1 MAAGNFI
8 LLQMG
13 VKYFLSHPQPQVL
26 YDKSYQKSF
35 YKICIYLWRNG
46 DRMDFYVIIVVT
58 PVQYV
63 ISEDIRKEGCNVS
76 KLHSVY
82 MYTDQQKCMLEV
94 EFLNNGDINLGPVQE
109 LFLLVSGEFQR

>member
-1 MAAGNFI
+1 
-8 LLQMG
+8 
-13 VKYFLSHPQPQVL
+13 
-26 YDKSYQKSF
+26 
-35 YKICIYLWRNG
+35 
-46 DRMDFYVIIVVT
+46 MDFYVIIVVT

-94 EFLNNGDINLGPVQE
+94 EFLNNADTNLGPGQV
-109 LFLLVSGEFQR
+109 LFTLVSGEFQR

>member
-1 MAAGNFI
+1 M
-8 LLQMG
+8 
-13 VKYFLSHPQPQVL
+13 
-26 YDKSYQKSF
+26 
-35 YKICIYLWRNG
+35 
-46 DRMDFYVIIVVT
+46 VT

-94 EFLNNGDINLGPVQE
+94 EFLNNADTNLGPVQE
-109 LFLLVSGEFQR
+109 LFTLVSREFQR

>member
-1 MAAGNFI
+1 MHLF
-8 LLQMG
+8 
-13 VKYFLSHPQPQVL
+13 VEE
-26 YDKSYQKSF
+26 
-35 YKICIYLWRNG
+35 W
-46 DRMDFYVIIVVT
+46 RMDFYVIIVVT

-94 EFLNNGDINLGPVQE
+94 EFLNNADTNLGPVQE
-109 LFLLVSGEFQR
+109 LFTLVSGEFQR

>member
-1 MAAGNFI
+1 MI
-8 LLQMG
+8 I
-13 VKYFLSHPQPQVL
+13 
-26 YDKSYQKSF
+26 
-35 YKICIYLWRNG
+35 ICIEA
-46 DRMDFYVIIVVT
+46 FIVVT
-58 PVQYV
+58 PVQYA

-109 LFLLVSGEFQR
+109 LFMLVSGEFQR